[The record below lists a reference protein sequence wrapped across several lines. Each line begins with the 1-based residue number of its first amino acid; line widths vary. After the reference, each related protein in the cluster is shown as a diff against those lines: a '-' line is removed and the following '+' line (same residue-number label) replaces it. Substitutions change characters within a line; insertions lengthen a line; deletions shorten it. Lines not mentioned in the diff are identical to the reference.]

1 MNSEALIRLVIFLCM
16 VTAMAVWETKSPRRD
31 RIIPRRKRWPANL
44 GIVFLNTV
52 LVRILLPTTGIG
64 LAALAQSRGWGLFSL
79 GDFPLWVAVPLT
91 ILVMDF
97 VIYLQHVLFHAVP
110 LFWRFHRVHHTDP
123 EFDFTT
129 GNRFHPIEIFI
140 SMGIKFS
147 VVVALGAPPV
157 GVLIFE
163 VLLNATATFNHANA
177 FLPLHIDRVLRWFI
191 VTPDMHRV
199 HHSIEK
205 DETNSNFGFNLP
217 WWDRLFGTYHAQP
230 RQGHLSM
237 TIGLQ
242 TGHDP
247 AWDISLPQVLLSPF
261 KDNRPREKCS

>member
-1 MNSEALIRLVIFLCM
+1 MNSEALIRLFIFLGM
-16 VTAMAVWETKSPRRD
+16 VTAMAVWETKSPRRKQ
-31 RIIPRRKRWPANL
+31 IIPRKKRWPANL
-44 GIVFLNTV
+44 GIVFLNTI
-52 LVRILLPTTGIG
+52 LGRILLPTTGIG
-64 LAALAQSRGWGLFSL
+64 LAALVQSNGWGLFSL
-79 GDFPLWVAVPLT
+79 WDAPLWVAVPLT

-97 VIYLQHVLFHAVP
+97 VIYLQHVLFHSVP
-110 LFWRFHRVHHTDP
+110 LFWRFHRMHHTDP

-129 GNRFHPIEIFI
+129 GNRFHPIEILI

-147 VVVALGAPPV
+147 VIVALGAPPA

-177 FLPLHIDRVLRWFI
+177 FLPLHIDRVLRWLL

-205 DETNSNFGFNLP
+205 NETNSNYGFNLP
-217 WWDRLFGTYHAQP
+217 WWDRLFGTYRAQP
-230 RQGHLSM
+230 RKGHLDM

-247 AWDISLPQVLLSPF
+247 AQDISLSRMLLFPF
-261 KDNRPREKCS
+261 NKG